1 MSNISTAMPTY
12 CYANPRLRHSWIE
25 RIRKI
30 NRRFKELER
39 EDMMPVMVRIEERR

>member
-1 MSNISTAMPTY
+1 MPTY
-12 CYANPRLRHSWIE
+12 CQYNPALRHSWIE

-39 EDMMPVMVRIEERR
+39 EGMMTAVVRIEE

>member
-1 MSNISTAMPTY
+1 MPSY
-12 CYANPRLRHSWIE
+12 CIANPRLRHAWQE

-39 EDMMPVMVRIEERR
+39 EGLLTATVRIDE